1 MSAMSG
7 VLVGLLLVFVL
18 LLPKI
23 FSLLVAKPKDT
34 EEEVKKECE
43 EPYSKPDFP
52 RNLEEFIGQ
61 KNAVENLKI
70 TGEVY
75 KRGGV
80 NRYPHTL
87 FTGPPGLGKTT
98 LAQIVAS
105 DCHLP
110 LSLVEGPMVDS
121 PEYLLDKIK
130 AGIIFIDEIHR
141 VPVKVHEII
150 YKAMENFQVGDII
163 LPDFTLIGATTDP
176 NLLLKPFR
184 DRFTHKY
191 NLSPYTCEELQR
203 ILNIIDSDLDVRV
216 SMKLSQI
223 AQGTPRLLKQHLA
236 AVQEYKF
243 YNGNSIAGEEELAML
258 FRLKELN
265 PDGYTREQIAV
276 LRALAVAY
284 PDKMGQD
291 ALASATGIA
300 VGDITMIHEPY
311 LVRNGLI
318 VRTPRG
324 RTITQKGLLVKGV
337 V

>member
-1 MSAMSG
+1 MSALSG
-7 VLVGLLLVFVL
+7 VIVGMLIVLLL

-23 FSLLVAKPKDT
+23 FSLRSIKPENK
-34 EEEVKKECE
+34 EEEVKEERE
-43 EPYSKPDFP
+43 EPYSKCDFP
-52 RNLEEFIGQ
+52 RTLGEFIGQ
-61 KNAVENLKI
+61 KNTVENLKI

-75 KRGGV
+75 KRGGI
-80 NRYPHTL
+80 NIYPHTL

-141 VPVKVHEII
+141 VPTKVHEII
-150 YKAMENFQVGDII
+150 YKAMENFEVGDII

-203 ILNIIDSDLDVRV
+203 ILNIIGSDLDVRV

-236 AVQEYKF
+236 AVQEYAF
-243 YNGNSIAGEEELAML
+243 YNGSETAGEKELEML

-265 PDGYTREQIAV
+265 PDGYTREQLTI
-276 LRALAVAY
+276 LRALANAY

-300 VGDITMIHEPY
+300 VGDITTIHEPY
-311 LVRNGLI
+311 LIRSGLI

-324 RTITQKGLLVKGV
+324 RTITQKGLIVKGV